1 MINRKSFSFPDFN
14 RILATC
20 HHEPK
25 VEEYAT
31 CRNAFP
37 SLLRYQ
43 LQHGHIPDEIFEESG
58 FLVDLDFSGKEV
70 RRDATISQESYQR
83 TQTLS
88 HEFQVQLRAD
98 RRAFIMAEK
107 VRKEAVVN
115 TKVLALLATNKK
127 CKEKLLPLA
136 PQPAINPDE
145 LQQSPLSFLRLEDFA
160 KCKSDFLK
168 AFAHVR
174 TFSTSKRSGTWPTKK
189 GTIQDASNGTDCIL
203 LRAFECRGSPVI
215 LEKPAPLHPDRT
227 GAGAAPG
234 AAPSRR
240 NVQFPRPQGW
250 LLGITPIAASKKQ
263 KTSSI
268 SSSPSASTSWFRMV
282 SPF

>member
-1 MINRKSFSFPDFN
+1 MLKRSGTALIENGMINRKLLSFPDFN

-20 HHEPK
+20 CHEPK

-58 FLVDLDFSGKEV
+58 FPVDLNFSGKEV

-83 TQTLS
+83 AKTLS
-88 HEFQVQLRAD
+88 HEFQVQLRVD
-98 RRAFIMAEK
+98 RRAFIMADK
-107 VRKEAVVN
+107 VQKEAVVN

-145 LQQSPLSFLRLEDFA
+145 PQQSPLSFLRLEDFA

-189 GTIQDASNGTDCIL
+189 GTVQDASNGTNCIL
-203 LRAFECRGSPVI
+203 LRAFKCRGSPVI
-215 LEKPAPLHPDRT
+215 LEKPAPLHPDRYWSWRS
-227 GAGAAPG
+227 
-234 AAPSRR
+234 SRR
-240 NVQFPRPQGW
+240 CRP
-250 LLGITPIAASKKQ
+250 PAATCNSLAHKVGC
-263 KTSSI
+263 
-268 SSSPSASTSWFRMV
+268 WV
-282 SPF
+282 